1 MAEMSEYY
9 FWIAAKR
16 TSKTA
21 KSIQTN
27 LPASRLKM
35 EQIQLSQIQS
45 FVMAKLAAFI
55 SIQKATASSGNLS

>member
-9 FWIAAKR
+9 FWIVAKR

-27 LPASRLKM
+27 LLASKLKM
-35 EQIQLSQIQS
+35 EQIQQSQIQS
-45 FVMAKLAAFI
+45 FVTEKLVAYI
-55 SIQKATASSGNLS
+55 LIQKETVSSGN